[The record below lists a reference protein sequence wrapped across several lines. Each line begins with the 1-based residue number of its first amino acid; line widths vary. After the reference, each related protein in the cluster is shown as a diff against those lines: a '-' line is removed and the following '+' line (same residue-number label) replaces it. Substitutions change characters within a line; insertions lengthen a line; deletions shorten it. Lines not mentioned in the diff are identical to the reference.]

1 MTIAKLSPWQTFLR
15 SLRLIL
21 KAAPQELL
29 TIGILNL
36 ITGAG
41 PALVLLLSKIVIDG
55 ISTLLQQGQ
64 TQSWRE
70 VLAAQPMLM
79 WALIGTVVLGLLADM
94 VGTINGL
101 VFSALRD
108 RIQGYTQGLVLEK
121 IATFNDIA
129 LFESPELLN
138 LIKLTEKGIE
148 RMQRLAFV
156 VTTSLMGLFRGIAA
170 VWLAWSLDWW
180 VPVLLVSITL
190 PAVWVEIRHRR
201 RSWRSE
207 ETQAGTVREMDIY
220 ARIIRSESYA
230 KELRLFSL
238 QGVML
243 ERWRSL
249 FTQYFNQMDKVRRE
263 AIIALSAS
271 SLVSGIGAAFPYV
284 YLVVGVMEGRHTLGD
299 IALYTGVIGQLQESL
314 WMLIANSGDVY
325 DVILATQPIF
335 QLVDLEPQL
344 LSPPSA
350 VAKLPG
356 AAIELENPA
365 LLGLQVRDLHF
376 SYPGSDR
383 ETLKGVDFAVRPG
396 EMVVLVGEN
405 GAGKTTLGKLLCRL
419 YDPTLGD
426 ICWNGVDLREMDLA
440 GLRSR
445 IAVVMQDYAR
455 FPATMRENVGWG
467 LLAQADEDR
476 AIEKVLADAG
486 LKSVVLGLE
495 KGLGTPLGKELEG
508 GIDLSGGQWQRL
520 AIARGLMRLEDAELL
535 IFDEPTAA
543 LDPKNEHEIYE
554 IFRSIARGRMAV
566 VISHRLSLARW
577 ADRIVVLE
585 HGKVLEE
592 GTHDDLM
599 AKQGRYWEMF
609 SRQASSYL

>member
-1 MTIAKLSPWQTFLR
+1 VTVAKLNPRQTFLR

-21 KAAPQELL
+21 RAAPQELL
-29 TIGILNL
+29 TIGVLNL
-36 ITGAG
+36 VTGAG
-41 PALVLLLSKIVIDG
+41 PALVLLFSKIVIDG
-55 ISTLLQQGQ
+55 ISHLLQQGQ
-64 TQSWRE
+64 TQTWRE

-79 WALIGTVVLGLLADM
+79 WALIGTVVLGLLADV
-94 VGTINGL
+94 VGTIDGL
-101 VFSALRD
+101 VFAALRD

-129 LFESPELLN
+129 LFESPDLLN

-148 RMQRLAFV
+148 RMQRLSFI
-156 VTTSLMGLFRGIAA
+156 VTTSLMSLFRGVAS
-170 VWLAWSLDWW
+170 VWLAWSLAWW
-180 VPVLLVSITL
+180 VPLLLIAISL
-190 PAVWVEIRHRR
+190 PAILVEIRHRR

-207 ETQAGTVREMDIY
+207 ETQAGIVREMDIY

-230 KELRLFSL
+230 KELRLFAL

-243 ERWRSL
+243 DRWKSL
-249 FTQYFNQMDKVRRE
+249 FAQFFGKMSQVRRE
-263 AIIALSAS
+263 GIIALACT
-271 SLVSGIGAAFPYV
+271 SLVSGIGAAVPYI
-284 YLVVGVMEGRHTLGD
+284 YLVIGVMEGRHTLGD
-299 IALYTGVIGQLQESL
+299 IALYTGVIGQLQTSL
-314 WMLIANSGDVY
+314 WMLIANTGDVY
-325 DVILATQPIF
+325 DVTLATQPIF
-335 QLVDLEPQL
+335 QLLDLQPQL
-344 LSPPSA
+344 VSPPLA
-350 VAKLPG
+350 LAKLPSVDPSG
-356 AAIELENPA
+356 S
-365 LLGLQVRDLHF
+365 GLQIRDLHF
-376 SYPGSDR
+376 AYPGSDR
-383 ETLKGVDFAVRPG
+383 PILQGIDFTVRPG

-419 YDPTLGD
+419 YDPTMGE
-426 ICWNGVDLREMDLA
+426 ITWGGVDLREMDLV

-467 LLAQADEDR
+467 ALAQVGADD

-495 KGLGTPLGKELEG
+495 KGLETPLGKELEG

-592 GTHDDLM
+592 GTHDVLM
-599 AKQGRYWEMF
+599 AERGRYWEMF